1 MMIGTI
7 FIATV
12 LTLPVFRFVVVVSG
26 FQSQPRQVP
35 LLYRKGR
42 LLAAVQQQDD
52 VAWLVK
58 TTNASGVHG
67 GPGDR
72 PIMIGGG
79 SWSPS
84 HKFGEVLSSQV
95 EPYAEHRDIM
105 PECSTSLLYP
115 PLELL
120 MSGMTMVS
128 LLLVATTVSPAMA
141 YSSIVAPSSTSSTTI
156 MLTASSALAGP
167 IPSALLAWA
176 HFVGLMGVA
185 ASLVA
190 ERLLVQRGMTVDD
203 EKRLNNVDGLYGLSA
218 LSLLVSGYFR
228 TTDFA
233 KGWDFYQH
241 EPIFWLKMA
250 SVAVLGALSFF
261 PTIVLFR
268 RDQARRNGQTL
279 PPLSDAIIDR
289 MTTIINAELL
299 AVLTIPLLASLMAR
313 GVGYWDDFPWIVG
326 AVLYVLTLGGAGVK
340 YGREAFALMESEG
353 SLLEEK

>member
-1 MMIGTI
+1 MMMIGTI
-7 FIATV
+7 VIAAV
-12 LTLPVFRFVVVVSG
+12 LTLPAFRDIVVVVSG
-26 FQSQPRQVP
+26 FQNQPRQVP

-42 LLAAVQQQDD
+42 LLAAIQQQQQDE

-58 TTNASGVHG
+58 PTNAGVDG

-84 HKFGEVLSSQV
+84 HKFGEVSSLQV
-95 EPYAEHRDIM
+95 EPWLYAERRHM
-105 PECSTSLLYP
+105 SSYPPPSLLMP
-115 PLELL
+115 
-120 MSGMTMVS
+120 SMTMVS
-128 LLLVATTVSPAMA
+128 LLLVAATVSPAMA
-141 YSSIVAPSSTSSTTI
+141 YSSLVAPSSTSSTI
-156 MLTASSALAGP
+156 MLSASALAGP
-167 IPSALLAWA
+167 IPSALLAWL

-228 TTDFA
+228 TTDYA

-313 GVGYWDDFPWIVG
+313 GVGYWDDFPWILG
-326 AVLYVLTLGGAGVK
+326 AALYVLTLGGAGVK

-353 SLLEEK
+353 SLLEKK